1 LGNARAKWQCSTGTE
16 LRQLL
21 NTPVVWLDDNIR
33 IAMHFIDTLIA
44 KKGWRI
50 IDIDEKPYKVFA
62 IAEHSTGKIKLDI
75 NIPSVSSIS
84 RKGVISNIY
93 LIQADSKAVS
103 TQFKVDFING

>member
-1 LGNARAKWQCSTGTE
+1 MG
-16 LRQLL
+16 
-21 NTPVVWLDDNIR
+21 PVY
-33 IAMHFIDTLIA
+33 FIDTLVA

-103 TQFKVDFING
+103 AQFKVDFIDG